1 MELKPPAMAHPSV
14 AEQEEAMSRA
24 LSKVT
29 WPALEALLL
38 RSGYEL
44 LAYELRPVACGS

>member
-1 MELKPPAMAHPSV
+1 MEHPSV
-14 AEQEEAMSRA
+14 AEQEEAMARA

-29 WPALEALLL
+29 RPALEALLL

-44 LAYELRPVACGS
+44 LAYELRPAPWRDL